1 MAEDGTGTDREEAR
15 AARERHREAQRVTA
29 FNWIRAHWTG
39 SQSCP
44 VCKNSEWRVGNIVEA
59 RLYGEPASVGA
70 LYPYVPYT
78 CTTCALTLF
87 FNAID
92 MGLFAGELGDDGP

>member
-1 MAEDGTGTDREEAR
+1 MAEEESGTTREDAR
-15 AARERHREAQRVTA
+15 AARERAREAQRVGA
-29 FNWIRAHWTG
+29 FNWIRDHWK
-39 SQSCP
+39 SPQSCP
-44 VCKNSEWRVGNIVEA
+44 VCHHSEWRVGNIVEG
-59 RLYGEPASVGA
+59 RLYGEPISVGA

-92 MGLFAGELGDDGP
+92 MGLFADQLGDES